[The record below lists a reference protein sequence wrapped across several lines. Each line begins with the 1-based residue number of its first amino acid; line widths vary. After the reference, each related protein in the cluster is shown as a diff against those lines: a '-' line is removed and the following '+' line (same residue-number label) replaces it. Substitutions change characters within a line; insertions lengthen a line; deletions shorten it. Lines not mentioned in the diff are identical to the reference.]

1 MSSADRG
8 EPTREDMLMA
18 LARSNVALS
27 DLSTALAGILK
38 ALRAK
43 GIAPTGRRVDAVSD
57 ALKVASIAAIENQ
70 RVIARSGGW
79 NGSGS

>member
-1 MSSADRG
+1 
-8 EPTREDMLMA
+8 MA
-18 LARSNVALS
+18 IARSNVALN

-57 ALKVASIAAIENQ
+57 ALKVGAITAIENHSIIRRAHGHDDKKDQ
-70 RVIARSGGW
+70 GDG
-79 NGSGS
+79 